1 MEEEEL
7 LEPTELSRDVRKEP
21 TEKGREANFFDM
33 LSGPSLAP
41 SVVDI
46 LKGKG

>member
-21 TEKGREANFFDM
+21 TELEREANFFDM
-33 LSGPSLAP
+33 LSGPSLP
-41 SVVDI
+41 LSLI
-46 LKGKG
+46 Y